1 MSYNIDHSEY
11 IKGKLSIKR
20 KQAQIVLEEYGQDL
34 PEGNFLDELDL
45 SNKLPDDELL
55 PIAKFWWYGEGSGY
69 AYEDILPKIV
79 PHLKGTASIHFIWE
93 GGDSQ
98 TAIEIKNGKM
108 TKKKVKTVVEDE

>member
-11 IKGKLSIKR
+11 LKGKLSIKR
-20 KQAQIVLEEYGQDL
+20 KQARILLKDRDEL

-45 SNKLPDDELL
+45 GSELPDDELL
-55 PIAKFWWYGEGSGY
+55 PIENFWWYGEGSGH

-79 PHLKGTASIHFIWE
+79 PHLEGTASIHFIWE

-108 TKKKVKTVVEDE
+108 TKKKVKTVMEDE